1 MTPDPNAPGAIE
13 SDKSTTR
20 ASVGLVADELS
31 DLGPSA
37 AEVATQAGA
46 IAPPVDPNSVDPNS
60 TDPGAETNNGS
71 LPLLL
76 GFVALFIALGAF
88 RSWWIPGIIVGLLF
102 TLFMHELGHFVTAR
116 MMGMKAT
123 EFFLGFGP
131 KIWSFN
137 RGETEYGIK
146 GIPAGAYVRIVGMT
160 NLDDIDPAEENR
172 TYRSQPWWQRMVVI
186 CAGSAMHFLMALIAL
201 VVLFGAYS
209 YAGFNGPPW
218 EVDRIVEGSSADE
231 IGVVAGDQI
240 TRFGGESFDTWN
252 GFGDLV
258 RATPVGP
265 IEIEVERDGET
276 LVLAGDLGAR
286 SGDVVGAGFGIL
298 MNEDRASQGWTI
310 EARRTDSNADE
321 FGLEVDDVILRTEG
335 IARPSQLAFANLLQE
350 REGDAID
357 IVVLRDETEVEL
369 SGVIELD
376 RRDPFRGFLGVGA
389 RFVDEPDPGWGESI
403 GLAIQDFGTVSR
415 TNLSGMAAFLNPL
428 SWFGGESSTPPPANA
443 SPTTP
448 APAPPENG
456 DANRPVSIIGIAR
469 LFAESESADQ
479 VLYLFMIVN
488 IFVGLFNLVPLLPLD
503 GGHAALATWERGIQ
517 LVTRNDDYRV
527 DAAKL
532 IPLTW
537 AVIIILVLI
546 GSWAAALDIFAWPA

>member
-1 MTPDPNAPGAIE
+1 MNPDPNAPVVEGD
-13 SDKSTTR
+13 SSLK
-20 ASVGLVADELS
+20 ASVGLVAEEAR
-31 DLGPSA
+31 DLGPSETNGASRGDGSLGAGSQDAA
-37 AEVATQAGA
+37 AE
-46 IAPPVDPNSVDPNS
+46 P
-60 TDPGAETNNGS
+60 NNGS

-76 GFVALFIALGAF
+76 GFIALFIALGAV

-146 GIPAGAYVRIVGMT
+146 GIPAGAYVRIIGMT
-160 NLDDIDPAEENR
+160 NLDEIDPAEEHR
-172 TYRSQPWWQRMVVI
+172 TYRAQPWWQRMVVI

-209 YAGFNGPPW
+209 YSGFNGPPW
-218 EVDRIVEGSSADE
+218 EVERVVEGSSADQ
-231 IGVVAGDQI
+231 IGLLPGDQI
-240 TRFGGESFDTWN
+240 TRFAGETFDTWS

-258 RATPVGP
+258 QATEVGP
-265 IEIEVERDGET
+265 IEIEVERDGERI
-276 LVLAGDLGAR
+276 VLAGELGAR

-310 EARRTDSNADE
+310 EARRTDSNADA

-350 REGDAID
+350 REGDPID

-369 SGVIELD
+369 SGVVDLD

-389 RFVDEPDPGWGESI
+389 RFVDEPDPNWGESI
-403 GLAIQDFGTVSR
+403 GLAVQDFGTVAK
-415 TNLSGMAAFLNPL
+415 TNLSGMAAFLNPMN
-428 SWFGGESSTPPPANA
+428 WFGSGDTATPPPANA
-443 SPTTP
+443 SPT
-448 APAPPENG
+448 APAPSAPEDG

-479 VLYLFMIVN
+479 VFYLFMIVN

-517 LVTRNDDYRV
+517 FVTRNDDYRV

-537 AVIIILVLI
+537 AVIIVLVLI

>member
-1 MTPDPNAPGAIE
+1 MTPDPTIVAPEEPPASAPDESLPPPSSEADPAQEGGGAN
-13 SDKSTTR
+13 D
-20 ASVGLVADELS
+20 
-31 DLGPSA
+31 
-37 AEVATQAGA
+37 
-46 IAPPVDPNSVDPNS
+46 
-60 TDPGAETNNGS
+60 NGS

-160 NLDDIDPAEENR
+160 NLDDIDPAEEHR

-231 IGVVAGDQI
+231 IGVVAGDRI
-240 TRFGGESFDTWN
+240 TRFDGESFDTWN

-258 RATPVGP
+258 RTTPVGP

-335 IARPSQLAFANLLQE
+335 IARPSQLVFANLLQE
-350 REGDAID
+350 REGEAID

-369 SGVIELD
+369 SGIIELD

-389 RFVDEPDPGWGESI
+389 RFVDESDPGWGESI

-428 SWFGGESSTPPPANA
+428 NWFGGDSSTAPPANA